1 MPGVIGAAVAVATFP
16 VNLST
21 KFVETHAVLANLN
34 EYSDGSSQRKS
45 LVLGGRRSWKLA
57 KRLVPA
63 EMVQLRTF
71 WEDHTADAFNF
82 YNPFE
87 TIPPFS
93 RTPSG
98 SGLYIV
104 RFASDWEQAN
114 GMARSDASCELIEVA
129 GGTDLGG
136 GIVVPPIGPTTI
148 QAGTLSV
155 LTSLQIFNP
164 PVGGG
169 TIATLHVAAGPSGQ
183 TSEFFT
189 GSTNYGTA
197 GQSNVLSA
205 ADISSSFA
213 SGSYRVDIFI
223 DNPIG
228 GFQPPGV
235 GPAVAQIY
243 DVYLDVTRQDGTTA
257 RLRPTSTSMINQGG
271 PGFGAITN
279 AGNVMDGDPSTFAT
293 LTRSDFD
300 ALDFYNTFSLFF
312 TGVS

>member
-21 KFVETHAVLANLN
+21 KFVETHTVLANLN

-63 EMVQLRTF
+63 ETVQLRTF

-93 RTPSG
+93 RTPTGG

-104 RFASDWEQAN
+104 RFASDWEQTN
-114 GMARSDASCELIEVA
+114 GMARSDASCDLIEVA

-148 QAGTLSV
+148 QAAALSIQ
-155 LTSLQIFNP
+155 TSFQILNP

-169 TIATLHVAAGPSGQ
+169 TVARFMSPQARPDKQASSFQ
-183 TSEFFT
+183 SAA
-189 GSTNYGTA
+189 TNYGTT
-197 GQSNVLSA
+197 GTIERPLCGGHHDSVCER
-205 ADISSSFA
+205 
-213 SGSYRVDIFI
+213 GSY
-223 DNPIG
+223 
-228 GFQPPGV
+228 
-235 GPAVAQIY
+235 
-243 DVYLDVTRQDGTTA
+243 TC
-257 RLRPTSTSMINQGG
+257 
-271 PGFGAITN
+271 
-279 AGNVMDGDPSTFAT
+279 
-293 LTRSDFD
+293 
-300 ALDFYNTFSLFF
+300 
-312 TGVS
+312 

>member
-21 KFVETHAVLANLN
+21 KFVETHTVLANLN

-93 RTPSG
+93 RTPTGG

-104 RFASDWEQAN
+104 RFASDWEQTN

-148 QAGTLSV
+148 QAAALSI
-155 LTSLQIFNP
+155 LTSFQILNP

-169 TIATLHVAAGPSGQ
+169 TVATLHVAAGPSGQ

-205 ADISSSFA
+205 GDITSAFA

-228 GFQPPGV
+228 GFQP
-235 GPAVAQIY
+235 
-243 DVYLDVTRQDGTTA
+243 TRSRPSRCA
-257 RLRPTSTSMINQGG
+257 NLRRLSGRHTSRRNDQSAASHLHIDEWDRG
-271 PGFGAITN
+271 GFGTITN
-279 AGNVMDGDPSTFAT
+279 PGNVMDGDPSTFAT

>member
-21 KFVETHAVLANLN
+21 KFVETHTVLANLN

-93 RTPSG
+93 RTPTGG

-104 RFASDWEQAN
+104 RFASDWEQTN

-148 QAGTLSV
+148 QAATLSI
-155 LTSLQIFNP
+155 LTSFQILNP

-169 TIATLHVAAGPSGQ
+169 VVATLHVAAGPHRANKRVLYRQHQLRDGRTIECPLLEGHRRASLRAGP
-183 TSEFFT
+183 TV
-189 GSTNYGTA
+189 STYSSTIP
-197 GQSNVLSA
+197 SA
-205 ADISSSFA
+205 ASSRPESA
-213 SGSYRVDIFI
+213 QPSRKSTTSIWTLPIRTERSRAAPHLHVDETRDRRIRHHHKSRQC
-223 DNPIG
+223 DGRRP
-228 GFQPPGV
+228 
-235 GPAVAQIY
+235 
-243 DVYLDVTRQDGTTA
+243 VYLCHA
-257 RLRPTSTSMINQGG
+257 
-271 PGFGAITN
+271 
-279 AGNVMDGDPSTFAT
+279 
-293 LTRSDFD
+293 D
-300 ALDFYNTFSLFF
+300 ALRF
-312 TGVS
+312 